1 MFKQYHSIA
10 ILYAAQLYMYTR
22 ICIYMHNVV
31 IYASSGRNLENNVMK
46 MQYIRELHHID
57 VKDVPQRHLIKLR
70 SRAWHFLT

>member
-10 ILYAAQLYMYTR
+10 ILYAAQLYMYTCIC

-31 IYASSGRNLENNVMK
+31 IYASYGRNLENNVMK

-57 VKDVPQRHLIKLR
+57 VKDVP
-70 SRAWHFLT
+70 